1 MARKFRVG
9 KIDLERADLGCFFNA
24 LESKIMRHLWKAGS
38 GTSREVFEAVRPKG
52 ISPVTI
58 AVTLDR
64 LHKRGLVER
73 EVRTGRGGLHYIYRP
88 RFDEK
93 AFGEEISMRFARS
106 MLAAFGDSV
115 ASFFSKKAM
124 RKLLSKKRR

>member
-9 KIDLERADLGCFFNA
+9 KIDLERADLSCFFNA
-24 LESKIMRHLWKAGS
+24 LESKIMRYLWKAGS
-38 GTSREVFEAVRPKG
+38 GTSREIFEAVRPKG

-73 EVRTGRGGLHYIYRP
+73 EVKTGRGGLHYVYRP
-88 RFDEK
+88 RLDEK

-115 ASFFSKKAM
+115 ASFFSKEMM
-124 RKLLSKKRR
+124 RKLLSKRRR